1 MNIKINQ
8 IIRVFALAGTLFL
21 FLDCAGRVKPWV
33 IKDRYS
39 LSVKILETNQWLE
52 KTRIDSSSL
61 DLIMRGQLKYYL
73 KNDMRIYDRLD
84 PNYEKLRTAISN
96 IDSIY
101 KDLKVLTNERSSYSS
116 TWLDSIP
123 NKSSKTIRIF
133 VKNQG
138 LKVNKFK
145 KEYHKSLKNINKAF
159 KKERKKL
166 TFVDDEIKSFKN
178 TLFKIKYKRSL
189 LNEHLERFN
198 KKANMAFFEEPN
210 SFYSKE
216 IQSISKNI
224 ESSNK
229 KLDKYENF
237 LSNIREIA
245 MKEVGGS
252 VYLLE
257 KKDKVNK
264 YNRRFLDGYKEY
276 LIILDEMRKTFN
288 SL

>member
-1 MNIKINQ
+1 
-8 IIRVFALAGTLFL
+8 
-21 FLDCAGRVKPWV
+21 
-33 IKDRYS
+33 
-39 LSVKILETNQWLE
+39 
-52 KTRIDSSSL
+52 
-61 DLIMRGQLKYYL
+61 
-73 KNDMRIYDRLD
+73 
-84 PNYEKLRTAISN
+84 
-96 IDSIY
+96 
-101 KDLKVLTNERSSYSS
+101 
-116 TWLDSIP
+116 
-123 NKSSKTIRIF
+123 
-133 VKNQG
+133 
-138 LKVNKFK
+138 
-145 KEYHKSLKNINKAF
+145 
-159 KKERKKL
+159 
-166 TFVDDEIKSFKN
+166 
-178 TLFKIKYKRSL
+178 
-189 LNEHLERFN
+189 
-198 KKANMAFFEEPN
+198 MAFFEEPN

-264 YNRRFLDGYKEY
+264 YNSRFLDGYKEY